1 MVLRRRQASV
11 VADRSHHVQEALVCY
26 ANSLTTG
33 HEFPLTADLHA
44 RTIAGRAA
52 SPREH
57 NHVRIAFTYNLQVTS
72 SEEEAEFDTADTVQ
86 ALQAAMVSLGHQ
98 VVPIDVDRPV
108 AELVARLDAVRPDLV
123 FNTAEGRS
131 GRSREAFYPALYE
144 QMGLP
149 YTGSDAWVCTT
160 TLDKQLTK
168 LLVARAGVP
177 TPGWLLVER
186 PEQAEQIDLR
196 CPVIVKPNA
205 EGSSK
210 GITADAVVREPAQVR
225 QRVLDAL
232 ERYPAGVLVEEFV
245 VGRDVVVPMIEGA
258 SPDTGGVLAPGG
270 YRLPSDGG
278 DGLTVYDYAMK
289 HDDSDGVG
297 VVVPAPIPDAVRAE
311 LTRLSRIAFETL
323 GIRDLGR
330 IDYRVA
336 DDGRIAFLEVNALPS
351 LEPGAALYASA
362 ALAGLPEVRDVI
374 GAIIDNA
381 ARRHGIATSTAPR
394 RRADSSRHVAL
405 VYNLKRTAQHAS
417 GNNDDEAE
425 FDSQKT
431 VDAIAEAIAS
441 HGHRVTPM
449 EADASLLTRL
459 RSAEPDLA
467 FNIAEG
473 YRGRGRESLVPSLL
487 ELLDVEYT
495 GSDAATM
502 ALTLDK
508 ALAKRIVREAGG
520 RTPGFVVM
528 RSATQ
533 KLPADLTFPL
543 IVKPVAEGSSKGV
556 SDASVVEDDEQLR
569 RVVGK
574 VSSRY
579 SAGALVEEYV
589 SGREFTV
596 AVLGGERL
604 RVLPPMEIVFN
615 AEPGARTVYTF
626 AHKLDYTEAVRYEAP
641 AKVDGA
647 LGRELHRAARLAFNA
662 LGCRDVARIDL
673 RLDAAGRVHF
683 IECNPLPGLSPGWS
697 DLCLIAQGAGLTYEA
712 LIGDIM
718 APALRRLR
726 RREREASKVNA

>member
-1 MVLRRRQASV
+1 MK
-11 VADRSHHVQEALVCY
+11 
-26 ANSLTTG
+26 
-33 HEFPLTADLHA
+33 
-44 RTIAGRAA
+44 
-52 SPREH
+52 
-57 NHVRIAFTYNLQVTS
+57 IAFTYNLQVTA
-72 SEEEAEFDTADTVQ
+72 SEDEAEFDTADTVQ

-149 YTGSDAWVCTT
+149 FTGSDAWVCTT

-168 LLVARAGVP
+168 LIVARAGVP
-177 TPGWLLVER
+177 TPGWKLVER
-186 PEQAEQIDLR
+186 ADQADDIELT

-210 GITADAVVREPAQVR
+210 GITSDAIVRDPEQLRA
-225 QRVLDAL
+225 RVLAAL
-232 ERYPAGVLVEEFV
+232 ERYPDGVLVEEFV

-258 SPDTGGVLAPGG
+258 SPDTFDVLAPGG
-270 YRLPSDGG
+270 YQLPSDGG
-278 DGLTVYDYAMK
+278 DGLTVYDYDMK
-289 HDDSDGVG
+289 HEDSEGVG
-297 VVVPAPIPDAVRAE
+297 VVVPAPLPDAVRDE
-311 LTRLSRIAFETL
+311 LVRLSGIVFRTL
-323 GIRDLGR
+323 GCRDIGR
-330 IDYRVA
+330 IDYRVG
-336 DDGRIAFLEVNALPS
+336 DDGRIAFLEINALPS
-351 LEPGAALYASA
+351 LEPGAALYSSA
-362 ALAGLPEVRDVI
+362 ALAGLTDVRSVI
-374 GAIIDNA
+374 GAIIDSA
-381 ARRHGIATSTAPR
+381 CRRHGIDPRPVAPR
-394 RRADSSRHVAL
+394 RRGERHVAL
-405 VYNLKRTAQHAS
+405 VYNLKRTQQQAS
-417 GNNDDEAE
+417 GLQDDEAE

-431 VDAIAEAIAS
+431 IDAIAEAIAS

-487 ELLDVEYT
+487 ELLDIEYT

-508 ALAKRIVREAGG
+508 ALAKRVVREAGG

-533 KLPADLTFPL
+533 RLPAELTFPL

-556 SDASVVEDDEQLR
+556 SDASVVEDDAQLR
-569 RVVGK
+569 RVVAD
-574 VSSRY
+574 VAARY

-589 SGREFTV
+589 GGREFTV
-596 AVLGGERL
+596 AVLGGERP
-604 RVLPPMEIVFN
+604 RVLPPMEILFS

-626 AHKLDYTEAVRYEAP
+626 AHKLDVTDAVRYEAP
-641 AKVDGA
+641 AQVDAA
-647 LGRELHRAARLAFNA
+647 LGRELNRAARLAFNA

-673 RLDAAGRVHF
+673 RLDSAGKVHF

-697 DLCLIAQGAGLTYEA
+697 DLCLIAQGAGLSYEA
-712 LIGDIM
+712 LIGDIL
-718 APALRRLR
+718 APSLRRLR
-726 RREREASKVNA
+726 RRERADSRGVR